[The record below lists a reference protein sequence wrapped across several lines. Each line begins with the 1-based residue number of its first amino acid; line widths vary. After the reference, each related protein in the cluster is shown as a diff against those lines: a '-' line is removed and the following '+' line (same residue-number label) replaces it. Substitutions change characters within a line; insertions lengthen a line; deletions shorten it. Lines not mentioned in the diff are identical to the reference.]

1 MPLAGEAGRLI
12 IVIMRTV
19 TAVFPYLIGA
29 ALAAVVVILFSGLFA
44 MARGGAF
51 NQRWGN
57 RLMRLRVIAQGV
69 AITLIVIYFLIARVL

>member
-1 MPLAGEAGRLI
+1 MPLAGKAARLI
-12 IVIMRTV
+12 IVIMQTV
-19 TAVFPYLIGA
+19 TAVFPYLVGA
-29 ALAAVVVILFSGLFA
+29 ALVVVVVILFSGLFT

>member
-1 MPLAGEAGRLI
+1 MPLAGKATRLI
-12 IVIMRTV
+12 IVIMQTV
-19 TAVFPYLIGA
+19 TAVFPYLVGA
-29 ALAAVVVILFSGLFA
+29 ALVVVVVILFYGLFA

-57 RLMRLRVIAQGV
+57 RLMRLRVIAQGL

>member
-12 IVIMRTV
+12 IVIMQSM

-29 ALAAVVVILFSGLFA
+29 ALAAVVIVLFSGLFA

>member
-1 MPLAGEAGRLI
+1 MPLAGKPARLI
-12 IVIMRTV
+12 IVIMQTV
-19 TAVFPYLIGA
+19 TAVFPYLVGA
-29 ALAAVVVILFSGLFA
+29 ALVVVVVILFSGLFA